1 MPNENG
7 DNITFTMEELQEMF
21 GGNNE
26 QETPP
31 ADDGNKP
38 ATEGQTEGQSEQK
51 EQDPTETQVFARRL
65 KERTDK
71 AVAEE
76 RERIVQSLGYT
87 SYEDMQ
93 KQKEKKMFEDKGLD
107 PEQVSPIVD
116 ELVKKK
122 IEEDPRIKELEQF
135 KQKQVQEFAQRELN
149 EISKLTGVKYES
161 LNQLPQDVIEDW
173 RKTGSLKK
181 SYIALHGEELI
192 MKARSGQSRGDT
204 SHLQS
209 SGGSTPAPSTGRVMT
224 DKEKAIYKMFNPS
237 VTDEE
242 LNKKTIKD

>member
-1 MPNENG
+1 MPNKNG
-7 DNITFTMEELQEMF
+7 DKIVFSTEELQELF
-21 GGNNE
+21 GESNSQKAPAANEGNE
-26 QETPP
+26 
-31 ADDGNKP
+31 P
-38 ATEGQTEGQSEQK
+38 ATETNTEGQGESQK
-51 EQDPTETQVFARRL
+51 QDPTETQVFAKRL

-76 RERIVQSLGYT
+76 RERIAQSLGYA

-93 KQKEKKMFEDKGLD
+93 KQKEHKMLEDKGLD

-161 LNQLPQDVIEDW
+161 LNQLPQDVIDDW

-192 MKARSGQSRGDT
+192 MKARSAQQKGDT

-209 SGGSTPAPSTGRVMT
+209 AGGATPTPSTGRPMT
-224 DKEKAIYKMFNPS
+224 DKEKQMYKFFNPG
-237 VTDEE
+237 VKDEE

>member
-7 DNITFTMEELQEMF
+7 DNIVFSMEELQDLF
-21 GGNNE
+21 GGNDAQKAPAANE
-26 QETPP
+26 
-31 ADDGNKP
+31 GNEP
-38 ATEGQTEGQSEQK
+38 ATQEQTEGQSEQK
-51 EQDPTETQVFARRL
+51 ETDPTETQVFARRL

-76 RERIVQSLGYT
+76 RERIAQSLGYA

-93 KQKEKKMFEDKGLD
+93 KQKEHKMLEDKGLD

-122 IEEDPRIKELEQF
+122 LEEDPRIKELEQF
-135 KQKQVQEFAQRELN
+135 KQKQVQEFAQRELS

-192 MKARSGQSRGDT
+192 MKARSAQQKGDT

-209 SGGSTPAPSTGRVMT
+209 SGGATPTPSTGRAMT

-237 VTDEE
+237 VSDEE